1 MQSHQKW
8 LSLVVFWFMNA
19 PWHNITS
26 LRDYDSEQYLLFT
39 NLKIITA
46 LQQMKKKKKKPT
58 KHSDHKL

>member
-19 PWHNITS
+19 PWHNRTS
-26 LRDYDSEQYLLFT
+26 LRDHDSEQYLLFT

-46 LQQMKKKKKKPT
+46 LQQMKKKPT
-58 KHSDHKL
+58 RHSDHKL